1 MGPTLV
7 FMLLKKKYLDIAT
20 VESRMI
26 GMSSDSWS

>member
-7 FMLLKKKYLDIAT
+7 YVLLKKKYLDIAT

-26 GMSSDSWS
+26 SMSSDS